1 MASQTA
7 IDNMNACN
15 NSWPTDHV
23 LFEAA
28 KLKAPEQAKKL
39 DDLLEMT
46 EQVMREKDILDH
58 RVGQI
63 LGLEVMVAYD
73 WPTDRALFIRA
84 IVKAN
89 SLENYSLNSELQ
101 ERWILVKEDMKC
113 KKQLDELIVQILES
127 QTLSET
133 VQNVLKQSGA
143 FEHDYE
149 KHGFFTES
157 DVEEMRKER
166 EGFETKAQWTQED
179 YHAHCLPKDAGPYDH
194 LTEDDWVEYE
204 RQVEAE
210 KRGVWCT
217 TAGHSHSDCD
227 GNHGDEMREGFILHK
242 GPVISPLTVPQAQA
256 QAQPICSP
264 TLQCSWPE
272 FCRCGWQFHP
282 ERQVAQ
288 FRGGTAEWDAKTE
301 RWTWTSTSTL
311 YSSTWSQH
319 FPLNEQAQEQIN
331 DYIEEVDEWTRNM
344 ERLIAESKAIREAPL
359 SAFADLAGHDDDDT
373 IPEVDIEAA

>member
-7 IDNMNACN
+7 MDNMNACN
-15 NSWPTDHV
+15 NSWPTDHT

-89 SLENYSLNSELQ
+89 SLENYALSSELQ
-101 ERWILVKEDMKC
+101 ERWILVKKDMKC
-113 KKQLDELIVQILES
+113 KTQLDELIVQILES

-194 LTEDDWVEYE
+194 LTEDDWDEYE

-227 GNHGDEMREGFILHK
+227 GNHGDEMRDGFILHK
-242 GPVISPLTVPQAQA
+242 GPVISPLTVPQPQA
-256 QAQPICSP
+256 
-264 TLQCSWPE
+264 
-272 FCRCGWQFHP
+272 
-282 ERQVAQ
+282 
-288 FRGGTAEWDAKTE
+288 
-301 RWTWTSTSTL
+301 
-311 YSSTWSQH
+311 
-319 FPLNEQAQEQIN
+319 QAQEQIQ
-331 DYIEEVDEWTRNM
+331 DYIEEVDQWTKDMVRI
-344 ERLIAESKAIREAPL
+344 IAESKAIREAPL